1 MNENE
6 KTVYLDCINEPRCLV
21 AARFYKQV
29 KQFRILGNH
38 SEACPPDENVKMK
51 IKFEAF
57 LKKSVIEEK
66 NSAVSVLSLYK
77 QAIKERFQGIWLPG
91 NHRKSFLEVLR
102 RLRTNR
108 KAAHDKPKNSNR
120 MQTKKCDAATSPIL
134 IDTANHQDQ
143 ATALPSPTVIRSKGN
158 DGANEN
164 SPKPSTSGSSCD
176 VTTLPIL
183 EQRFTQLSVEVQND
197 PAPSTHD
204 DSMPLIVFSPFVN
217 TNRSEATNEV
227 NIQSK

>member
-21 AARFYKQV
+21 AARFYKKE

-38 SEACPPDENVKMK
+38 CEAPDEKFKWK

-66 NSAVSVLSLYK
+66 NAAVSVLNLYK
-77 QAIKERFQGIWLPG
+77 QAAKEHFQGIWLPE
-91 NHRKSFLEVLR
+91 NHRTTFLEVLR

-108 KAAHDKPKNSNR
+108 KAAHDKLKKSSR
-120 MQTKKCDAATSPIL
+120 MQTKKCDAANSPIL
-134 IDTANHQDQ
+134 LDTANHKDQ
-143 ATALPSPTVIRSKGN
+143 AIALPSPTVIRSKGN
-158 DGANEN
+158 DGVNEN

-176 VTTLPIL
+176 AKTSPIL
-183 EQRFTQLSVEVQND
+183 EQRSTQLSVEVQID

-217 TNRSEATNEV
+217 ESRSEATIEV
-227 NIQSK
+227 NIQSR